1 MISKNILKL
10 SLIILYLGLIG
21 CEEPSNTEDE
31 NIEDKSGN
39 IVNKLKKIGTL
50 VETSLDLGDSN
61 NDIIP
66 PVVET
71 PIPPIITKPK

>member
-21 CEEPSNTEDE
+21 CGEPSNTADE
-31 NIEDKSGN
+31 KIEDKSGN

-50 VETSLDLGDSN
+50 VETSFDLSDSN
-61 NDIIP
+61 NDIIS

-71 PIPPIITKPK
+71 PIPPIITKP